1 MNNKDG
7 NSLTEFF
14 IQVNDVDPEKKEEL
28 NKIDFFFASV
38 VCAKEK
44 KSSVWIK
51 C

>member
-28 NKIDFFFASV
+28 NKIDFFLPQLFV
-38 VCAKEK
+38 QK
-44 KSSVWIK
+44 KK
-51 C
+51 KAQPE